1 MARATLDM
9 NAEGLGAR
17 GGGHVG
23 HGPLPFSVESLLEAE
38 RVRGSEP
45 GQLGEERPPGSSK
58 PGAWPPPVTHTCPPR
73 KCSVSGSQALKS
85 DRGVQPRFE
94 RSPCASLY
102 FQVPPAL
109 HPALSAN
116 TKTTASHGRPSP
128 PLSCWRLSA
137 SFTRSS
143 TCPLLSAPSSP
154 AA

>member
-1 MARATLDM
+1 MARATFDM

-38 RVRGSEP
+38 RVSGSEP
-45 GQLGEERPPGSSK
+45 GELGEERPPGASK

-73 KCSVSGSQALKS
+73 KCSVSGSQTLKS
-85 DRGVQPRFE
+85 ARTFKVRK
-94 RSPCASLY
+94 SK
-102 FQVPPAL
+102 VTPAL

-116 TKTTASHGRPSP
+116 TKTIASLGRPSP
-128 PLSCWRLSA
+128 PRSCWRLSA
-137 SFTRSS
+137 SFIRSS

>member
-9 NAEGLGAR
+9 NMEGLGAR
-17 GGGHVG
+17 GGGHIG

-38 RVRGSEP
+38 RERGSEP
-45 GQLGEERPPGSSK
+45 GELGEERPPGASK

-85 DRGVQPRFE
+85 ARAFKARKSKVSR
-94 RSPCASLY
+94 
-102 FQVPPAL
+102 AL
-109 HPALSAN
+109 HPAPFAN

-128 PLSCWRLSA
+128 PRSCWRLSA

>member
-1 MARATLDM
+1 MARETLDM
-9 NAEGLGAR
+9 NMEGLGAR
-17 GGGHVG
+17 GGGHIG

-38 RVRGSEP
+38 RERGSEP
-45 GQLGEERPPGSSK
+45 GELGEERPPGASK

-73 KCSVSGSQALKS
+73 KCSVSGSQAPKS
-85 DRGVQPRFE
+85 VRAFKARKSKV
-94 RSPCASLY
+94 S
-102 FQVPPAL
+102 PAL
-109 HPALSAN
+109 HPAPFAN

-128 PLSCWRLSA
+128 PRSCWRLSA